1 MVSREQK
8 SKNMMQRNLFTKTEM
23 DLPTWKT
30 NLWGKGE
37 KDKLEVWNE
46 QIHTTMYKIEKQ
58 GATVQP

>member
-8 SKNMMQRNLFTKTEM
+8 SKNMMQRNLFTKAEM
-23 DLPTWKT
+23 DLHTWKM

-46 QIHTTMYKIEKQ
+46 QIYTTMYKIEKQ